1 MNILFIT
8 TRYGRGL
15 GGKENYLWKIAQE
28 MSKKHNVKVVVRFNK
43 GKDFWNSWKRF
54 SYSQRRAFY
63 YDGDVEVNIIGL
75 SLVEKLWLVPVYK
88 LHFYNPTRGI
98 AVWMFNKV
106 FNRKLLPFVDWADLV
121 QYDGT
126 GMQLVGY
133 SVCNLAKRLLRGFI
147 IVPHCHIRSWGDAL
161 IDIELYK
168 KADVLIAK
176 TEYEK
181 KVLKEKGVAEERIVV
196 IGNGPVLST
205 DYDADWF
212 KRKYRIRKKMILFI
226 AKKTE
231 GKGYYALRNAVPI
244 VLKKVPDTSFLFI
257 GYGRQLPEEDGIVEI
272 GSVDEFEK
280 TSALAACD
288 LFCMPSQAEAFG
300 IVFIEAWA
308 MGKPVIGG
316 DIPTL
321 REIISDGENG
331 LLTSQAPQD
340 IADNILFL
348 LRHKEIRLKM
358 GIRGKKKV
366 KEKYTWEKITE
377 ETEEIYKRFIKK

>member
-15 GGKENYLWKIAQE
+15 GGKENFLWELAHGMAKRHKI
-28 MSKKHNVKVVVRFNK
+28 KVVARVDNRAL
-43 GKDFWNSWKRF
+43 FWNSYKRF
-54 SYSQRRAFY
+54 SYSQKRAEY
-63 YDGDVEVNIIGL
+63 HDGDVEVNIIGL
-75 SLVEKLWLVPVYK
+75 SLVEKLWLLPVHK
-88 LHFYNPTRGI
+88 LHFYNATSGI
-98 AVWMFNKV
+98 AVWMFNRV
-106 FNRKLLPFVDWADLV
+106 FMRKLLPFVDWADLIH
-121 QYDGT
+121 YDGT

-133 SVCNLAKRLLRGFI
+133 AGVALAKRLSKPYI
-147 IVPHCHIRSWGDAL
+147 ILPHAHIGRWGDGP

-168 KADVLIAK
+168 NADMVITA

-181 KVLKEKGVAEERIVV
+181 KMMEQKGVAKERLTV
-196 IGNGPVLST
+196 IGGAPLLSSI
-205 DYDADWF
+205 YDADWF
-212 KRKYRIRKKMILFI
+212 RRRYNIRKNMVLFI

-231 GKGYYALRNAVPI
+231 AKGYYALRAAVPI
-244 VLKKVPDTSFLFI
+244 VLKEIPDTSFVLI
-257 GYGRQLPEEDGIVEI
+257 GYGIALPEEDGVVEI
-272 GSVDEFEK
+272 GFVDEFEK

-288 LFCMPSQAEAFG
+288 IFCMPSIAESFG

-321 REIISDGENG
+321 RELIGEGG
-331 LLTSQAPQD
+331 LVTSQNPEE
-340 IADNILFL
+340 IADKILFL

-358 GIRGKKKV
+358 GIRGKKKA

-377 ETEEIYKRFIKK
+377 ETGDIYKRFIKK